1 MCSVNT
7 PPSETGGPALLQPSL
22 FGANGLRLLAA
33 LFCLLLAA
41 ATSGIAQEIFQ
52 APPPLVLIP
61 KEERERLAAARDAKA
76 RLHLSLEL
84 SEARLMRAEKLV
96 GAQMYDDAVKELG
109 IYRAIIEDELRA
121 LKASNAGVNRQ
132 RDLYRRFEIGLRA
145 QLSRLEAIRRVM
157 PSEQSANMRAL
168 VRATRRVRAE
178 ALNSFYGYV
187 VIRESD
193 DEGEEDDGAEA
204 ASEQMRKR
212 DEP

>member
-1 MCSVNT
+1 M
-7 PPSETGGPALLQPSL
+7 
-22 FGANGLRLLAA
+22 RLLAA